1 MYDNIE
7 SVVTEDNIELQN
19 RDGYFTLKYYRDSID
34 NKFLKS
40 AEKLVRTSP
49 EYSKFLGVI
58 KNYVGL
64 NHDMFM
70 SKVNGAV
77 ATIEFHHYPFTLFD
91 MADIVARS
99 MMDKKEKL
107 STFTLANRLVKEHFD
122 GRTGLVS
129 LGKTNHKLFHAGKLF
144 IPINMVIGNVG
155 GFIDEYRDYIYKDQI
170 EKIEKIIELSKEENK
185 TLDILTIQRKYWNFQ
200 KMGE

>member
-7 SVVTEDNIELQN
+7 SVITEDNIELQN
-19 RDGYFTLKYYRDSID
+19 KTGFFTLKYYRDQID

-40 AEKLVRTSP
+40 AEKMVRTSP
-49 EYSKFLGVI
+49 EYSKFLGII

-64 NHDMFM
+64 NHDVFM
-70 SKVNGAV
+70 AKVNGAI

-107 STFTLANRLVKEHFD
+107 STFTLAHRLIDEHFK
-122 GRTGLVS
+122 GNTGLVS
-129 LGKTNHKLFHAGKLF
+129 LGKTNHKLYHAGKLF
-144 IPINMVIGNVG
+144 IPIDKVIGNVG
-155 GFIDEYRDYIYKDQI
+155 GFIDDYRDFIYKDQI
-170 EKIEKIIELSKEENK
+170 EKIEKIIEQSKEENK
-185 TLDILTIQRKYWNFQ
+185 TLEILNLQRKYWNYQ
-200 KMGE
+200 KVGE